1 MSTNLQKNLRS
12 AFLVFTVIAGLGAQV
27 GLSHAATGTRL
38 PEVKSPIVHL
48 QVSASVGPN
57 HSLSGAM
64 VEIRNAQGTIIG
76 KGLTNVAGS
85 LVLQLPDSVRTH
97 LPLRFTTTGGVILE
111 SSAQSINGPSFDGTL
126 RGQVTKLPA
135 GQHTIVFLDLL
146 STTASAMRSKTR
158 SYASAMKAVRTG
170 LAIGKG
176 FPDNGLRFTNNHV
189 HWSLEQTAMNQ
200 YGGYDQFIQ
209 HLVTLLQHHLLITE
223 LTLPVTQTNSQTS
236 ASPYPQCQAA
246 LGNGSNKSGTASTTN
261 IVNYG
266 SLSIEQLIV
275 LAGSNYKV
283 QAAAA
288 VTGMLLTGGASGSGA
303 TPSYVNAVSQQLACI
318 SSQLSYLSEQVAQLT
333 LMTAVAPALAC
344 GNSLEFQY
352 NLYQGL
358 VDAAEPNADGTPSAN
373 PLNGTNKALLTD
385 LPGWGS
391 LATSCGS
398 SINNMLMGTA
408 GGQASAWRTMNQ
420 NYQIP
425 ANGGSKWAT
434 ALQVQQLQEFLSYWG
449 TLEYYQFVLTNEYYN
464 YEDNP
469 NPTNAQSQAGNVT
482 ETTLCKN
489 GTTATSPTYCAWQSN
504 ILNAFPGNLYSDE
517 IGVWSNGLAA
527 NAYPGG
533 LATLL
538 YGPLYGSTILPQT
551 QTGLTPNE
559 LVELYQRVTGVQ
571 IKDPNQQ
578 YYYQWNSPGQDWN
591 WPAANVTTPAL
602 DYFNIQGINPS
613 HLASAVETFTNPQ
626 APRTQQV
633 TAAQMADLNGP
644 GPKQANG
651 EPLTATQFFINA
663 FNQDPSSQ
671 WATVPASGA
680 GFYSSDNVSRVV
692 WYWICTHKNDISGQ
706 CDGKKWAL
714 EVDTYA
720 SVNAYNSKNNNPT
733 PSTPNDN
740 AMLGRSWWPGAATAT
755 SYQPP
760 PPLTSQSTLPGPVDA
775 LTAKGVSSGSIELRF
790 SPPSNTGGQ
799 PITGYLA
806 TCVHGFGTSVQASSM
821 SSPLTITVQFPG
833 EPYQCNVQAQNIVG
847 LGAAASNPV
856 SASTPTL
863 AAGVPSPPKVN
874 SASPT
879 VNGTVISFTA
889 PSNQGSSPISNYY
902 ASCSAPNT
910 TTLTVSGTTA
920 SPLTLTGLTP
930 GIFYECTVKA
940 RNSYGLSY
948 TSNARYVTTS
958 YTTGAVPG
966 PPTLTDTTPSS
977 ATSIVVTF
985 TAPSYPGWSAITG
998 YNATCVAPNGRGTTV
1013 EGRASPLTVK
1023 GTANQPLGSGV
1034 TYSCTVTATNGSGPS
1049 DPSNAMFVTTY

>member
-1 MSTNLQKNLRS
+1 MRKKMSTNLQKNLRS

-189 HWSLEQTAMNQ
+189 HWSLQQTAMNQ

-223 LTLPVTQTNSQTS
+223 LTLPVTQTNSQAS
-236 ASPYPQCQAA
+236 ASPYPECQAPT
-246 LGNGSNKSGTASTTN
+246 GNGQSKSGNSSTTT

-266 SLSIEQLIV
+266 VQTIQMLLIY
-275 LAGSNYKV
+275 AGANEGK
-283 QAAAA
+283 AASSVA
-288 VTGMLLTGGASGSGA
+288 GMLLSGLSTSNSPASS
-303 TPSYVNAVSQQLACI
+303 SSVKAVTQQLACI
-318 SSQLSYLSEQVAQLT
+318 SSQLNYLSEQVAEMYLIEKID
-333 LMTAVAPALAC
+333 TAASCESALKA
-344 GNSLEFQY
+344 QY
-352 NLYQGL
+352 VLYRGL
-358 VDAAEPNADGTPSAN
+358 VDAAEPNADGTPSAK
-373 PLNGTNKALLTD
+373 PLDKNNVDLLAD
-385 LPGWGS
+385 LPDWRA
-391 LATSCGS
+391 LNNFCGS
-398 SINNMLMGTA
+398 RINDMVFGTQ
-408 GGQASAWRTMNQ
+408 GNRYQGAWQISNK
-420 NYQIP
+420 NYQTP
-425 ANGGSKWAT
+425 SLGGSSWAT
-434 ALQVQQLQEFLSYWG
+434 ALEVQELQEFLSYWG
-449 TLEYYQFVLTNEYYN
+449 TLEYYQFILTNEVYN
-464 YEDNP
+464 YYSET
-469 NPTNAQSQAGNVT
+469 TNANSSAGNDFG
-482 ETTLCKN
+482 TTLCK
-489 GTTATSPTYCAWQSN
+489 TTNNASTATYCAYQSN
-504 ILNAFPGNLYSDE
+504 MLNAFPGDLYSDE
-517 IGVWSNGLAA
+517 IAVWSSGLAV

-551 QTGLTPNE
+551 QTGLTPYE
-559 LVELYQRVTGVQ
+559 LVQLYQRETGFQ
-571 IKDPNQQ
+571 ITDPTKDL
-578 YYYQWNSPGQDWN
+578 YVSPGPNWDW
-591 WPAANVTTPAL
+591 PVANMTIAAL

-613 HLASAVETFTNPQ
+613 HQSSAVETFTNPQ

-633 TAAQMADLNGP
+633 TAAQMSDLNGQ
-644 GPKQANG
+644 GPKPTEKG
-651 EPLTATQFFINA
+651 ERLTATQFFINA

-671 WATVPASGA
+671 WATSGA
-680 GFYSSDNVSRVV
+680 GFYSSDNVSRVE
-692 WYWICTHKNDISGQ
+692 WYWVCTHKDAYTGK
-706 CDGKKWAL
+706 CDQQKWKMGVNL
-714 EVDTYA
+714 HA
-720 SVNAYNSKNNNPT
+720 SVNNYDSGVNIPP
-733 PSTPNDN
+733 PSTPNYS
-740 AMLGRSWWPGAATAT
+740 ALLGRSWWPGAATAT

-806 TCVHGFGTSVQASSM
+806 TCVDGFGTSVQASSM

-847 LGAAASNPV
+847 LGAAASKPV

-863 AAGVPSPPKVN
+863 AAGVPGSPKIN